1 MHRFIFLFTFIIFF
15 STNLNGQILN
25 LQNSKIEKDSSL
37 IKGNVTAS
45 FSMYNRSAAADEP
58 VEFFGYNIKSSIA
71 LFLKNSRLAFIN
83 DFSYLRINED
93 PFLNTGFQH
102 LRFSMFEDRR
112 VHPEAFAQFQYDNF
126 RGLFPRWIT
135 GVGLRH
141 DLIKTDNFSFF
152 FSPGIMWE
160 YEAWLIPG
168 SEDQVKVDFLKSTN
182 YIGFRWDVNDYLD
195 INTINY
201 YQTTYD
207 SEAKLWRNR
216 YSIEININS
225 KITERL
231 GINNSFTLSYED
243 EPIVPITQ
251 TIYNFTAGVNYRF

>member
-1 MHRFIFLFTFIIFF
+1 MKYFILAIFICF
-15 STNLNGQILN
+15 SHFGFSQILN

-45 FSMYNRSAAADEP
+45 LSMYNRSAAANEP
-58 VEFFGYNIKSSIA
+58 VEFFGYNLKSSIA

-83 DFSYLRINED
+83 DFSYLKINED

-102 LRFSMFEDRR
+102 LRYSMFEDKR
-112 VHPEAFAQFQYDNF
+112 VHPEAFVQFQYDNF
-126 RGLFPRWIT
+126 RGLFPRWIA

-141 DLIKTDNFSFF
+141 DLVKTEDFSFF

-160 YEAWLIPG
+160 YEAWMIPNT
-168 SEDQVKVDFLKSTN
+168 EDEVKVSFLKSTN
-182 YIGFRWDVNDYLD
+182 YIGFRWDVNEFLD

-207 SEAKLWRNR
+207 SDAELWRNR
-216 YSIEININS
+216 YSIELNINS

-251 TIYNFTAGVNYRF
+251 TIYNFTAGINYKF

>member
-1 MHRFIFLFTFIIFF
+1 MKYLVLAFFISF
-15 STNLNGQILN
+15 SQFGFSQILN
-25 LQNSKIEKDSSL
+25 LQNSKIEKDSSFL
-37 IKGNVTAS
+37 KGNVTAS
-45 FSMYNRSAAADEP
+45 FSIYNRSAAADEP
-58 VEFFGYNIKSSIA
+58 VEFLGYNFKSSIA
-71 LFLKNSRLAFIN
+71 IFPKNSRLSLIN
-83 DFSYLRINED
+83 DFSYLKINED

-102 LRFSMFEDRR
+102 LRFSMFENKAI
-112 VHPEAFAQFQYDNF
+112 HPEAFVQFQYDNF
-126 RGLFPRWIT
+126 RGLFPRWIG
-135 GVGLRH
+135 GVGLRD
-141 DLIKTDNFSFF
+141 DLIKTENFSFF

-168 SEDQVKVDFLKSTN
+168 SEEQRKVNFLKSTN

-195 INTINY
+195 VNTINY

-207 SEAKLWRNR
+207 SDAELWRNR
-216 YSIEININS
+216 YSVELNVNS

-251 TIYNFTAGVNYRF
+251 TIYNFTAGINYKF